1 MLKNS
6 VIKFF
11 ISIISDIRALII
23 VYIINTAISAFGEIA
38 ALIIMTGIAIIPV
51 ILLKK
56 KVEKYQASLPKIE
69 DIKFQCSSIKIL
81 NQEDLNNLP
90 DSIKKK
96 LGI

>member
-6 VIKFF
+6 LIKFL
-11 ISIISDIRALII
+11 ISIISAIPALII
-23 VYIINTAISAFGEIA
+23 VFIFKAAISVFGEIA

-56 KVEKYQASLPKIE
+56 KVEKYQASLSDIE
-69 DIKFQCSSIKIL
+69 EIKFQCSSIKIL

-90 DSIKKK
+90 DSIKTK

>member
-11 ISIISDIRALII
+11 ISIISAIPALII

>member
-11 ISIISDIRALII
+11 ISIISAIPALII
-23 VYIINTAISAFGEIA
+23 VYIINTTISAFGEIA

-56 KVEKYQASLPKIE
+56 KVEKYQASLPDIE

>member
-11 ISIISDIRALII
+11 ISIISAIPALII
-23 VYIINTAISAFGEIA
+23 VYIINTTISAFGEIA

>member
-6 VIKFF
+6 FFKFL
-11 ISIISDIRALII
+11 ISIISAIPVLII
-23 VYIINTAISAFGEIA
+23 VLFINAVISVFGEITA
-38 ALIIMTGIAIIPV
+38 FTIITGIMAIPIIIV
-51 ILLKK
+51 KN
-56 KVEKYQASLPKIE
+56 KVENYQSSLQDVE

>member
-1 MLKNS
+1 MIKNS
-6 VIKFF
+6 FLKFL
-11 ISIISDIRALII
+11 ITIISAIPALII
-23 VYIINTAISAFGEIA
+23 VIFINAVISVFGEITA
-38 ALIIMTGIAIIPV
+38 FIIITGIMSIPV
-51 ILLKK
+51 IIIKN

-69 DIKFQCSSIKIL
+69 DIKFQCSSIREL

>member
-6 VIKFF
+6 CFKFL
-11 ISIISDIRALII
+11 ISIISAIPVLII
-23 VYIINTAISAFGEIA
+23 VLFINAVISVFGEIT
-38 ALIIMTGIAIIPV
+38 ALVIVTGIVIIPV
-51 ILLKK
+51 IIIKNH
-56 KVEKYQASLPKIE
+56 VEKYQASLPKIE
-69 DIKFQCSSIKIL
+69 DIKFKCSSIREL

>member
-6 VIKFF
+6 FLKIFV
-11 ISIISDIRALII
+11 SIISAIPALII
-23 VYIINTAISAFGEIA
+23 VLFINVVISVFGEIT
-38 ALIIMTGIAIIPV
+38 ALIIMTGIMSIPV
-51 ILLKK
+51 IIVKT
-56 KVEKYQASLPKIE
+56 KVEKYQASLQNVE
-69 DIKFQCSSIKIL
+69 DIKFQCSSIREL

>member
-6 VIKFF
+6 LIKFL
-11 ISIISDIRALII
+11 ISIISTIPVLIM
-23 VYIINTAISAFGEIA
+23 VSIINVVISAFGEITA
-38 ALIIMTGIAIIPV
+38 FIIMTGIMSIPV
-51 ILLKK
+51 IIIKT
-56 KVEKYQASLPKIE
+56 KVEKYQASLPAIE

-90 DSIKKK
+90 DSIKEK

>member
-6 VIKFF
+6 LIKFL
-11 ISIISDIRALII
+11 ISIISTIPVLIM
-23 VYIINTAISAFGEIA
+23 VSIINAVISAFGEITA
-38 ALIIMTGIAIIPV
+38 FIIMTGIMSIPV
-51 ILLKK
+51 IIIKT
-56 KVEKYQASLPKIE
+56 KVEKYQASLPDVE

-90 DSIKKK
+90 DSIKEK